1 MSLLDLLRRHNLTQ
15 RDMAEGTGL
24 AVSAVCD
31 IVNGKR
37 QPTTGTVN
45 RVLAFARR
53 YEPETTYEEVFG
65 DPTDATDD
73 TVLPSNPSA

>member
-1 MSLLDLLRRHNLTQ
+1 MSLGDLLKRHGLTQ
-15 RDMAEGTGL
+15 RDMADGTGL

-45 RVLAFARR
+45 RVLAYARR
-53 YEPETTYEEVFG
+53 FEPATTYEDLFG
-65 DPTDATDD
+65 DPAA
-73 TVLPSNPSA
+73 PSPEAAA